1 MLEIVA
7 LLPQYPHGEDL
18 NEGLAAFVFQ
28 LQHWM
33 GTQRATAVYN
43 EHSVIQAFK
52 AYYVMQFLPAVAT
65 AVLREAS
72 LNPSKRWEHY
82 PSVGQHVIDAF
93 GNSELP
99 ANFASQPAAPRQ
111 P

>member
-33 GTQRATAVYN
+33 GVPKATAVYN

-52 AYYVMQFLPAVAT
+52 AYYA
-65 AVLREAS
+65 
-72 LNPSKRWEHY
+72 K
-82 PSVGQHVIDAF
+82 
-93 GNSELP
+93 
-99 ANFASQPAAPRQ
+99 
-111 P
+111 